1 MSETY
6 LNSSITDDDDSL
18 QIPGYDLIRSDYP
31 SNNKRGDV
39 TIYYKNFL
47 LLKLIDVNY
56 LSESILFELQIVQTF
71 CSKTLLVFI
80 GHLVK
85 QLTILIH
92 FLII

>member
-31 SNNKRGDV
+31 SNSKRGDV

-47 LLKLIDVNY
+47 PLKLIDVNY
-56 LSESILFELQIVQTF
+56 LSESILFELQIVLKF
-71 CSKTLLVFI
+71 CSKTLLSLSV
-80 GHLVK
+80 
-85 QLTILIH
+85 TWSNR
-92 FLII
+92 